1 MRADQ
6 LLVHR
11 GIAATRS
18 QAQRVLQA
26 GGVQVSIGGLWQ
38 TLAKGASVDDN
49 AELKLLDTDEL
60 KYVSRGGLKLAGALA
75 HTGLRLTGKTIL
87 DVGQSTG
94 GFTDCALQHGA
105 ARVVGVDVGHGQLA
119 TGLKN
124 HPQIVAIEGVNARH
138 ISAEALG
145 GHCPVSATGSGFDV
159 IVGDVSFISLSLVLP
174 ALAPLLSPQGRL
186 LFLVKPQFEL
196 QPEQLAKG
204 GIVRDAALYATV
216 EQRIRSACAACGLTV
231 RDYFD
236 SAITGGDGNREFF
249 VFAEHDADQALGQA
263 ALLASAPSFSKAWDN
278 AEDDIYNDK

>member
-26 GGVQVSIGGLWQ
+26 DGVQVREHGVWKVLVKGA
-38 TLAKGASVDDN
+38 TLAEDAEIKLTDN
-49 AELKLLDTDEL
+49 DEL

-75 HTGLRLTGKTIL
+75 HTQLLLSGKTVL

-105 ARVVGVDVGHGQLA
+105 ANIVGVDVGHGQLA
-119 TGLKN
+119 ASLKN
-124 HPQIVAIEGVNARH
+124 HPQVTAIEGINARH
-138 ISAEALG
+138 ITAAALAEY
-145 GHCPVSATGSGFDV
+145 CPKAGFGV
-159 IVGDVSFISLSLVLP
+159 IVGDVSFISLTLVLP
-174 ALAPLLSPQGRL
+174 ALVPLLSQQGQL

-204 GIVRDAALYATV
+204 GIVRDATLYATV
-216 EQRIRSACAACGLTV
+216 EQRIRSACATCGLV
-231 RDYFD
+231 VLDYFE
-236 SAITGGDGNREFF
+236 SVITGGDGNREFF
-249 VFAEHDADQALGQA
+249 VYAAIDADKILGQA
-263 ALLASAPSFSKAWDN
+263 ALFASAPSFAKAWDN